1 MYRTKIWAHRGASGY
16 APENTLEAFNL
27 AVRQKA
33 DGVELD
39 VQMTKDGQLVV
50 IHDESIE
57 RVSDGTGYVK
67 DFTLRELREFNFN
80 RTRPEYARVQIPTLA
95 EVYECLKPTG
105 MTINVEMKTGVY
117 AYPGLEEIL
126 VALTEKM
133 GMTKQ
138 VVYSSFNHLSVAKVK
153 ALSSEAKT
161 GILYVDVMVDTVD
174 YARRIGVDA
183 LHPGLW
189 HMQMPGLAEEWLKS
203 PLDVHVWTVNE
214 ERDLEEMIGLGVDA
228 VITNYPDRG
237 VSVRERM
244 KSREQE
250 SRW

>member
-16 APENTLEAFNL
+16 APENTLEAFIL

-50 IHDESIE
+50 VHDESIE

-67 DFTLRELREFNFN
+67 DFTLNELRKFNFN
-80 RTRPEYARVQIPTLA
+80 RTHPEYARVQIPMLA

-117 AYPGLEEIL
+117 AYPGLEEKL
-126 VALTEKM
+126 VVLTEKM

-153 ALSSEAKT
+153 KISPEART
-161 GILYVDVMVDTVD
+161 GILYVDVMADTVD
-174 YARRIGVDA
+174 YARHIGVDA

-189 HMQMPGLAEEWLKS
+189 HMHMPGLAEEWVKS
-203 PLDVHVWTVNE
+203 PLAVHVWTVDE
-214 ERDLEEMIGLGVDA
+214 EKDLEQMIALGVDA

-244 KSREQE
+244 K
-250 SRW
+250 

>member
-50 IHDESIE
+50 IHDERIE

-67 DFTLRELREFNFN
+67 DFTLNELREFNFN
-80 RTRPEYARVQIPTLA
+80 RTHPEYARVQIPTLS
-95 EVYECLKPTG
+95 EVYESLKPTK
-105 MTINVEMKTGVY
+105 MTINVELKTGIY
-117 AYPGLEEIL
+117 AYPGIEESV

-133 GMTKQ
+133 GMTGQ
-138 VVYSSFNHLSVAKVK
+138 IIYSSFNHRSVAKVK
-153 ALSSEAKT
+153 TLCPKART
-161 GILYVDVMVDTVD
+161 GILYADVTVDTVE
-174 YARRIGVDA
+174 YAEHIGVDA

-189 HMQMPGLAEEWLKS
+189 HLHMPGLAGEWLKS
-203 PLDVHVWTVNE
+203 PLAVHVWTVNE
-214 ERDLEEMIGLGVDA
+214 EKDLEEMIGLGVDA
-228 VITNYPDRG
+228 VITNYPDRA
-237 VSVRERM
+237 VSVRKRLI
-244 KSREQE
+244 
-250 SRW
+250 